1 MKKTIFAAAIILLI
15 YSCGSSRNIERYE
28 RDAVTMGY
36 DTISGDVNSFAVS
49 VVKPDKDKASTSYT
63 NMYSYLQG
71 RVPGL
76 YVSGTDIVIRGV
88 GSNTNTAPLI
98 LVDGIEMDDISAI
111 DPYYVSSVEVLKDA
125 SASMYGI
132 RGANGVILITTRKK

>member
-36 DTISGDVNSFAVS
+36 DTISGDVNNFSIS
-49 VVKPDKDKASTSYT
+49 VLKPEKDKASLSYT
-63 NMYSYLQG
+63 NMYTYLQG
-71 RVPGL
+71 RVPGV
-76 YVSGTDIVIRGV
+76 YVNGTNIIIRGI

-98 LVDGIEMDDISAI
+98 LVDGIEMDDISSI

-125 SASMYGI
+125 SASMYGM